1 MVLKHTY
8 KWRSNIIF
16 FGLLKRALLI
26 NQTKLNLEYLQ
37 LLENHNRLLWVLLSL
52 LSQLD
57 IQSEDVWLITI
68 SWYVSSLFFNEFLIF
83 ARQFFNRA
91 YQSHYRKLLGL
102 NWLKSIGV
110 KNNTMYLSLFRSNFV
125 IISLC

>member
-26 NQTKLNLEYLQ
+26 NQTKLKEYLQ
-37 LLENHNRLLWVLLSL
+37 LLENHNRLLWVLLCL
-52 LSQLD
+52 LSLLD

-110 KNNTMYLSLFRSNFV
+110 KNNTMYLSLFLSNFV